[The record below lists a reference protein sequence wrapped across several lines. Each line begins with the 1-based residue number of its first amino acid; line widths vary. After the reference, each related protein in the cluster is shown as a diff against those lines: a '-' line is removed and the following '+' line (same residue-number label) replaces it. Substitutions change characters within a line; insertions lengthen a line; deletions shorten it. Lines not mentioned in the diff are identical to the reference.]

1 MNKVYLS
8 AIFALFLLV
17 CSCSNQKT
25 QPDVTPW
32 GTPIGEEDYSS
43 NSNQTQSFTYD
54 DIVSNGELIMLTVN
68 GPDTYYIYKNRNL
81 GMQYL
86 LCEKFAQK
94 IGVSLRVEVCKD
106 TTEMISKLEK
116 GEGDIIA
123 VPLSR
128 KKAKG
133 NLLFCGPKQ
142 DTTQEQWVVIGGNN
156 SLADSLNAW

>member
-8 AIFALFLLV
+8 AIFALFWLV

-32 GTPIGEEDYSS
+32 GTPIGEEDYSN
-43 NSNQTQSFTYD
+43 NSNQTKGFTYD

-81 GMQYL
+81 GLQYL

-128 KKAKG
+128 KKTKG
-133 NLLFCGPKQ
+133 KLLFCGPKQ
-142 DTTQEQWVVIGGNN
+142 IRPKNN
-156 SLADSLNAW
+156 GLS

>member
-54 DIVSNGELIMLTVN
+54 DIVSMVN
-68 GPDTYYIYKNRNL
+68 
-81 GMQYL
+81 
-86 LCEKFAQK
+86 
-94 IGVSLRVEVCKD
+94 
-106 TTEMISKLEK
+106 
-116 GEGDIIA
+116 
-123 VPLSR
+123 
-128 KKAKG
+128 
-133 NLLFCGPKQ
+133 
-142 DTTQEQWVVIGGNN
+142 
-156 SLADSLNAW
+156 